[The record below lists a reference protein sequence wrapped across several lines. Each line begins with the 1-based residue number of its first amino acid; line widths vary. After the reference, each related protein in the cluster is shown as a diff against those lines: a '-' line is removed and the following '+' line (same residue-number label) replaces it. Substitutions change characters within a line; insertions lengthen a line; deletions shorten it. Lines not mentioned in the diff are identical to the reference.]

1 MSAAD
6 RSAAVAEMGNLTRR
20 RGGPTPLLSL
30 ARFSSERH
38 DVSCTSRCYNTIVI
52 GTSLGKEI
60 SLLQFL
66 NDLVDNDKIWQP
78 AGTWANKWSYLKRP
92 REKIVDQ

>member
-1 MSAAD
+1 MTPSTCPAQADATIQSSSA
-6 RSAAVAEMGNLTRR
+6 
-20 RGGPTPLLSL
+20 
-30 ARFSSERH
+30 
-38 DVSCTSRCYNTIVI
+38 
-52 GTSLGKEI
+52 SLGKEI

-92 REKIVDQ
+92 REKIVDVRFKKKIVDQ

>member
-30 ARFSSERH
+30 ARLSSERH
-38 DVSCTSRCYNTIVI
+38 DDQASRRRN
-52 GTSLGKEI
+52 GGLGLD
-60 SLLQFL
+60 SGF
-66 NDLVDNDKIWQP
+66 V
-78 AGTWANKWSYLKRP
+78 GWAA
-92 REKIVDQ
+92 